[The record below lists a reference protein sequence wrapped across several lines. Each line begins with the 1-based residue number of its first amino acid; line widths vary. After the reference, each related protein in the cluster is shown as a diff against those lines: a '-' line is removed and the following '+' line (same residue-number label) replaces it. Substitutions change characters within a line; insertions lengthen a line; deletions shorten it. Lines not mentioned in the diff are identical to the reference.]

1 MENYDYQ
8 DYFQAGD
15 HINVNQLQFQQMHQK
30 EYKKAEILSSDS
42 ESENYD
48 IEKYMVI
55 MNQNEKMENQK

>member
-1 MENYDYQ
+1 
-8 DYFQAGD
+8 
-15 HINVNQLQFQQMHQK
+15 MHQK

-55 MNQNEKMENQK
+55 MN